1 MLALMRGG
9 PKGEGA
15 PLAWRT
21 AAICTADQRGR
32 VGVNNSVST
41 IKYKLSAFKPWF
53 PYAIIEQFRRA
64 ANVYYLVISV
74 AMIIGE
80 SAPQLWVTPYASWS
94 TSGVLVFVLILTAL
108 KEGYEDLRR
117 YRSDR
122 AENNAKVLARAPQK
136 GPLLC
141 KDLRVGDLVVLRD
154 RQVLPADA
162 VLLTSSA
169 ANGVAY
175 VDTANIDG
183 ETNLK
188 LREPP
193 LEVAHALGSSE
204 DAAVVGTISF
214 EPPSRHIHNFSG
226 SLKMRDGVEHP
237 LTASSLLLRGSVLRN
252 VEFALAVVVYTGSE
266 TKVAMNS
273 TETPSKMS
281 LVERTINASLGAIM
295 VPYLIFTTVSA
306 AIATTSTVQTPYLED
321 SGGTAVII
329 PAFLSFWV
337 TFFILYCFLIPISL
351 YVTIEVVN
359 LLQAWLITQDTE
371 MYDPKTNT
379 PAVVR
384 SSNLCQELGQLQY
397 IFSDKTGTLTANEM
411 VLRFLSLGGIDLV
424 SSLPAAPTDT
434 MANQEDEAVGGMPLF
449 VPANDSP
456 VKGGS
461 HHADVPVSAGATAL
475 KNNSVPLENLLRLA
489 AGRPGGVSNAP
500 RDSFAGLSFSESPE
514 TLRARSAA
522 ELLAVCHTVLPQM
535 LHGRLEYQGE
545 SPDEVALV
553 EAAASVGYRLIRR
566 EGDEV
571 VVAVGAAAASAPEAG
586 QGGKCPAGCEELSV
600 RVLAVN
606 QFNSTRKRMS
616 CLVKYPDGSHVL
628 YCKGADTNMFP
639 LLEPR
644 STAGP
649 EAQLANDHLRAYA
662 REGLRTLVL
671 AKRAL
676 SSSQASEWLAKF
688 KAASVARTDRDGQLS
703 EAAASVEQ
711 NLVLV
716 GLTAIEDKLQ
726 DGVPQTLEYLR
737 RGGLKIWVLTGD
749 KVETAVNIG
758 FSSKLLTTEMT
769 LLYVGAS
776 PDGDDTLV
784 VTKETLREQL
794 RELTAHYAD
803 QILAQLPHLLKST
816 TDGTL
821 TDANREALADR
832 LTEAPKPSLSGMSAL
847 FGRAHAVNRS
857 LASLWSPF
865 GAPRSGKAAEVE
877 ATTLA
882 LIVDGNALALVF
894 EDEGLKE
901 ALLHL
906 GRVCASVL
914 ACRVSPKQKAQVVE
928 LVRQGVKPEPLTLAI
943 GDGANDV
950 AMIQSAHIGIGISGK
965 EGMQAVNSADFA
977 IAQFR
982 FLLRLL
988 LLHGRWNYT
997 RMSKVVLYYYYKNF
1011 VLTLTL
1017 FVYNF
1022 QTVFSG
1028 TSLYESLMASAY
1040 NIVLFLPIVFV
1051 GALDQ
1056 DIAAETVMQTPE
1068 LYVTGRTNMHLNT
1081 PKVAVT
1087 MFEGL
1092 LTGGVIVAIASAT
1105 YRSQTDGGLY
1115 ELGVTVYS
1123 WLFLI
1128 MQWKLAVESDYWSKP
1143 LYAIWWAHNV
1153 LYFVFLAVYS
1163 YLYTV
1168 STDFYGVGVMTMAN
1182 AEFWLACIVVV
1193 GASIILDVTLEFAR
1207 LQFKPTLVD
1216 IYKEIDRGYG
1226 DGGIEER
1233 IRAHGALDRLREALG
1248 IFKTPT
1254 VLKRPKAGAPVSA
1267 PGGSAVGKGGLA
1279 RGASERSSYDFTM
1292 SEVPLSKRGEILNR
1306 TLEAR
1311 ASSRSGARVVPP
1323 SQPPRK

>member
-1 MLALMRGG
+1 
-9 PKGEGA
+9 
-15 PLAWRT
+15 
-21 AAICTADQRGR
+21 
-32 VGVNNSVST
+32 
-41 IKYKLSAFKPWF
+41 
-53 PYAIIEQFRRA
+53 
-64 ANVYYLVISV
+64 
-74 AMIIGE
+74 MIIGE

-295 VPYLIFTTVSA
+295 VTITTLTITITITTRTLIT
-306 AIATTSTVQTPYLED
+306 AIA
-321 SGGTAVII
+321 
-329 PAFLSFWV
+329 
-337 TFFILYCFLIPISL
+337 
-351 YVTIEVVN
+351 
-359 LLQAWLITQDTE
+359 IT
-371 MYDPKTNT
+371 TNT

-522 ELLAVCHTVLPQM
+522 ELLAVCHTVLPQPRPKRQPQFSDF
-535 LHGRLEYQGE
+535 LNVFKGGRSDKHGFT
-545 SPDEVALV
+545 
-553 EAAASVGYRLIRR
+553 AASVGYRLIRR

-628 YCKGADTNMFP
+628 YC
-639 LLEPR
+639 
-644 STAGP
+644 
-649 EAQLANDHLRAYA
+649 
-662 REGLRTLVL
+662 
-671 AKRAL
+671 
-676 SSSQASEWLAKF
+676 
-688 KAASVARTDRDGQLS
+688 
-703 EAAASVEQ
+703 
-711 NLVLV
+711 
-716 GLTAIEDKLQ
+716 
-726 DGVPQTLEYLR
+726 
-737 RGGLKIWVLTGD
+737 